1 MTSSAPRS
9 SVKYPFVPKSTAYLE
24 PGQFWS
30 IPLDNGWFACGRV
43 LQLKI
48 VDGQRDRRQFLA
60 GLIDWRGTS
69 VPTDEA
75 IAGAQ
80 LLDHGQVHIKT
91 ITENGCEIQGFR
103 SLEQDSI
110 EIPLTLDESTG
121 PRCRLRRGF
130 NVLGVATKDQQERLS
145 VFSTWGYRVIK
156 IRAEKYFGK
165 AI

>member
-9 SVKYPFVPKSTAYLE
+9 SVKYPFAPKSTTYLE

-30 IPLDNGWFACGRV
+30 IPLENGCFACGRV
-43 LQLKI
+43 LQLQI
-48 VDGQRDRRQFLA
+48 VDGQRDRRCFLA
-60 GLIDWRGTS
+60 GLLDWSGTS
-69 VPTDEA
+69 LPTDKA

-80 LLDHGQVHIKT
+80 LLDHGQVHIKA
-91 ITENGCEIQGFR
+91 ITENGCEILGFR
-103 SLEQDSI
+103 CLEMDGI
-110 EIPLTLDESTG
+110 EIPLTLDESPG

-130 NVLGVATKDQQERLS
+130 DILGVATQDQQKQLP

-156 IRAEKYFGK
+156 ILAEKNFGR